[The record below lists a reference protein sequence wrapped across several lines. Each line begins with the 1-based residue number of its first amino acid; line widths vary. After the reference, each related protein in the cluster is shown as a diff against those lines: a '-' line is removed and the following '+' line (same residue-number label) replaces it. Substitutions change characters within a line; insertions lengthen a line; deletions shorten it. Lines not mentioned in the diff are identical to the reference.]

1 MNPSTTVQN
10 MLANKRIVVPA
21 YQRAY
26 SWETPNPTS
35 TRTTQTDVFLSDLE
49 DYRTSSARS
58 PYYFGHFLFEEKDGK
73 YQVIDGQQ
81 RLTTLTLFLSALFK
95 CLKALRPLS
104 ETEQACF
111 ADVIRTPHVI
121 RFNTVDYDNRVFIDY
136 VIDQVKIDH
145 GGLSTSSSLR
155 IVNAFD
161 YFNDQLKHKPEA
173 YLCRML
179 DIVCQAAC
187 TTHRVQD
194 EAEAIQM
201 FIFQNNRGKRPSNL
215 EVVKAQFM
223 YAVHLRGQDDDH
235 KEMLISE
242 IKDRFEQIY
251 KSIASIDYRI
261 KEDDVLL
268 YTLRVQF
275 NSLWESDSLDKI
287 DKLLGQPDSLIF
299 IREFTQALAA
309 SFLHLCNFF
318 VAHEKKHFAIHSLV
332 TLGGIGIV
340 LPFIIKAYNF
350 KLPMPE
356 IESLCEAF
364 EGLIVR
370 HRLIG
375 TRADITSRISHVY
388 ERFTAQNPQIEPIV
402 ARINQL
408 KIAEDPWTAYWNNEN
423 LRVALNRDIHH
434 ATAKHLLWKY
444 ENHLNSGGQQGYNP
458 RRYDA
463 IEKPE
468 LEHIAPT
475 TEPKTKPHGYGKYDD
490 TFVSEYLNCLGNY
503 LLLSK
508 PHNCSVGNIAFSK
521 KLLSYT
527 YLTQQRE
534 IAELCGDKPL
544 WGKRAI
550 DRRHER
556 IVEVLMEQ
564 L

>member
-104 ETEQACF
+104 ETEQACY
-111 ADVIRTPHVI
+111 ADVIHTPHVI

-136 VIDQVKIDH
+136 VIDQVKNDH
-145 GGLSTSSSLR
+145 KGLSTTSSQR
-155 IVNAFD
+155 IVDAFD
-161 YFNDQLKHKPEA
+161 YFTGQLKNKPET

-223 YAVHLRGQDDDH
+223 YAVHLRGDDDDH
-235 KEMLISE
+235 KQLLISE
-242 IKDRFEQIY
+242 IKDRFEEIY

-261 KEDDVLL
+261 NEDEVLL

-318 VAHEKKHFAIHSLV
+318 GPDEKKHFAIHALV
-332 TLGGIGIV
+332 TLGSIGIV
-340 LPFIIKAYNF
+340 LPFIIKAYRFN
-350 KLPMPE
+350 LEMHE
-356 IESLCEAF
+356 IESLCRAF

-375 TRADITSRISHVY
+375 TRADITSRIRHVY
-388 ERFTAQNPQIEPIV
+388 EQFTAQNPQIEPIV
-402 ARINQL
+402 ERINQL
-408 KIAEDPWTAYWNNEN
+408 KIAEAPWLGFWNNDN
-423 LRVALNRDIHH
+423 LRTALNNDIHH
-434 ATAKHLLWKY
+434 ATAKYLLWKY
-444 ENHLNSGGQQGYNP
+444 ENHLENSGQRGYKP
-458 RRYDA
+458 TRYDD
-463 IEKPE
+463 IKLPE

-475 TEPKTKPHGYGKYDD
+475 TEPKTKPHGYGKYDES
-490 TFVSEYLNCLGNY
+490 FVSGYLNCLGNY

-508 PHNCSVGNIAFSK
+508 SHNCTVGNVVFSK
-521 KLLSYT
+521 KLDSYT
-527 YLTQQRE
+527 HTTQQRE

-544 WGKRAI
+544 WGKRAMTAGMNGS
-550 DRRHER
+550 
-556 IVEVLMEQ
+556 LKC
-564 L
+564 

>member
-1 MNPSTTVQN
+1 MNPSSTIQK

-26 SWETPNPTS
+26 SWETPNANS

-49 DYRTSSARS
+49 DYRTSSAQS

-81 RLTTLTLFLSALFK
+81 RLTTLTVFLSALFK
-95 CLKALRPLS
+95 CLKALRTLNNM
-104 ETEQACF
+104 EQLCF

-136 VIDQVKIDH
+136 VIDQVKTDH
-145 GGLSTSSSLR
+145 HGLSTTSSQR
-155 IVNAFD
+155 IVSAFD
-161 YFNDQLKHKPEA
+161 YFTAQLANKPET

-179 DIVCQAAC
+179 DIVCHAAC
-187 TTHRVQD
+187 TTHRVHD
-194 EAEAIQM
+194 ESEAIQM

-223 YAVHLRGQDDDH
+223 YAVHLRGHDNDH
-235 KEMLISE
+235 KELLISE
-242 IKDRFEQIY
+242 IKDRFEDIY

-275 NSLWESDSLDKI
+275 NSLWESDSLEKI
-287 DKLLGQPDSLIF
+287 DKLLSQEDSLIF
-299 IREFTQALAA
+299 IRAFTQSLAA

-318 VAHEKKHFAIHSLV
+318 GTHEKNHFAIHSLV

-340 LPFIIKAYNF
+340 LPFIIKAYSF
-350 KLPMPE
+350 KLRIAE

-388 ERFTAQNPQIEPIV
+388 EQFTAQSPQIEPIV
-402 ARINQL
+402 ARINHL
-408 KIAEDPWTAYWNNEN
+408 KTAEDTWSGYWNNEN

-444 ENHLNSGGQQGYNP
+444 ENHLNSGGQKGYNP

-475 TEPKTKPHGYGKYDD
+475 TEPKAKPHGYGKYDEI
-490 TFVSEYLNCLGNY
+490 FVSEYLNCLGNY

-521 KLLSYT
+521 KLVSYT

-534 IAELCGDKPL
+534 IAALCGDKPL
-544 WGKRAI
+544 WGKKAI

-556 IVEVLMEQ
+556 IVEVLMDT